1 MLRTPF
7 GTYNGDSWEE
17 HCQTILKMKYENE
30 GYQEMTAHTHGD
42 LGIEGFTRTGIV
54 FQCYCPDEEYDSTK
68 LYSHQRDK
76 ITKDLNKLK
85 KYKKQLLKFLQGVKI
100 KRWIF
105 LTPKITN
112 KELIAHCHEKAVE
125 YRIDTTMK
133 DLLDDS
139 FDVLAHDESF
149 YGKEI
154 VQAKQILNEKIN
166 IDVPVPNEEEIINW
180 KQCQTSSITIL
191 DRKIGNLF
199 DHLNETNKAQR
210 TNKYIDLQV
219 RNYIKGQEILNHM
232 QQTYSSA
239 YEKQVR
245 IKSSIASHLET
256 EVLLTDLTPKE
267 LLDDTLEKY
276 KSALMG
282 EKFHD
287 IFEFSVYNDL
297 CHEAIAS
304 WLIDCPL
311 DFGG

>member
-1 MLRTPF
+1 MLRTPY

-17 HCQTILKMKYENE
+17 HCQTFLKMKYGTD

-54 FQCYCPDEEYDSTK
+54 FQCYCPDEEYDSIK
-68 LYSHQRDK
+68 LYNHQRNK
-76 ITKDLNKLK
+76 VTKDLNKLK
-85 KYKKQLLKFLQGVKI
+85 KYKQQLLKFFQGVKI
-100 KRWIF
+100 KKWIF
-105 LTPKITN
+105 LTPKIIN
-112 KELIAHCHEKAVE
+112 KDLIRHCHEKAVE
-125 YRIDTTMK
+125 YRNDKTML
-133 DLLDDS
+133 DLLDHS
-139 FDVLAHDESF
+139 FDVLAHDESY

-154 VQAKQILNEKIN
+154 IQAKQILNEKIN
-166 IDVPVPNEEEIINW
+166 IDVPIPDAEEIINW
-180 KQCQTSSITIL
+180 KQCQTSSIAVL

-199 DHLNETNKAQR
+199 SQLDEPTKVAK

-232 QQTYSSA
+232 KLTYSSA
-239 YEKQVR
+239 YEKQVK
-245 IKSSIASHLET
+245 IKSSIASHLEA
-256 EVLLTDLTPKE
+256 EVLLTDLSPKE
-267 LLDDTLEKY
+267 LLKDTLDKY
-276 KSALMG
+276 KLALQG

-287 IFEFSVYNDL
+287 IFEYSVYNDL

>member
-7 GTYNGDSWEE
+7 GTYNGVSWEE
-17 HCQTILKMKYENE
+17 HCQTFLKMKYEIQ
-30 GYQEMTAHTHGD
+30 GYQEMTAHTNGD
-42 LGIEGFTRTGIV
+42 LGIEGFTRNGIA

-68 LYSHQRDK
+68 LYGHQRDK
-76 ITKDLNKLK
+76 VTTDLKKLK
-85 KYKKQLLKFLQGVKI
+85 KFKSQLLKFLQGVKI
-100 KRWIF
+100 KKWIF
-105 LTPKITN
+105 LTPTITN
-112 KELIAHCHEKAVE
+112 KALIAHCHEKAVE
-125 YRIDTTMK
+125 YRNDATMK

-139 FDVLAHDESF
+139 FDVLAHDEKY

-154 VQAKQILNEKIN
+154 IQAKQILNEKIN
-166 IDVPVPNEEEIINW
+166 INVPIPNEEVIINW
-180 KQCQTSSITIL
+180 KQCETASIAIL

-199 DHLNETNKAQR
+199 NHLDDFKKTKNTNI
-210 TNKYIDLQV
+210 YIDLQV

-245 IKSSIASHLET
+245 IKSSIGSHLEA

-267 LLDDTLEKY
+267 LLNDTLEKY
-276 KSALMG
+276 KSALKG
-282 EKFHD
+282 ENFHD

>member
-17 HCQTILKMKYENE
+17 HCQTFLKMKYEAD
-30 GYQEMTAHTHGD
+30 GYQEMTAHTNGD

-68 LYSHQRDK
+68 LYSHQRTK
-76 ITKDLNKLK
+76 VTKDLGKLK
-85 KYKKQLLKFLQGVKI
+85 KYKSQLLKFFQGVKI
-100 KRWIF
+100 KKWIF

-112 KELIAHCHEKAVE
+112 KELIRHCHEKAVE
-125 YRIDTTMK
+125 YRNDTTMQ
-133 DLLDDS
+133 DLLDGS
-139 FDVLAHDESF
+139 FDVLAHDELY

-154 VQAKQILNEKIN
+154 IKAKQLLNEKIN
-166 IDVPVPNEEEIINW
+166 IEVPMPDEQEVIDW
-180 KQCQTSSITIL
+180 KQCQTSSIAIL
-191 DRKIGNLF
+191 DRKIGKLF
-199 DHLNETNKAQR
+199 EHLDELPKTRNTNKF
-210 TNKYIDLQV
+210 IDLQV

-239 YEKQVR
+239 YEKQAK
-245 IKSSIASHLET
+245 IKSSIASHLEA
-256 EVLLTDLTPKE
+256 EVLLTDLAPKE
-267 LLDDTLEKY
+267 LLKDTLEKY
-276 KSALMG
+276 KTALMG
-282 EKFHD
+282 ENFHD

-297 CHEAIAS
+297 CHEAVAS

>member
-1 MLRTPF
+1 MISTPF

-17 HCQTILKMKYENE
+17 HCQTFLKMKYRDD
-30 GYQEMTAHTHGD
+30 GYQEMTAHTKGD
-42 LGIEGFTRTGIV
+42 LGIEGFTRNGIV

-68 LYSHQRDK
+68 LYEHQRDK
-76 ITKDLNKLK
+76 VTTDLGKLQ

-100 KRWIF
+100 KKWIF

-112 KELIAHCHEKAVE
+112 KELIRHCHEKAVE
-125 YRIDTTMK
+125 FRNDVSMK

-139 FDVLAHDESF
+139 FDVLAHDEQF

-154 VQAKQILNEKIN
+154 IQAKQILNEKIS
-166 IDVPVPNEEEIINW
+166 IDVPVPDEDEIINW
-180 KQCQTSSITIL
+180 KKCQTASIAIL
-191 DRKIGNLF
+191 DKKIGYLF
-199 DHLNETNKAQR
+199 NHLDSPIKVQK

-219 RNYIKGQEILNHM
+219 RNYIKGQRILTQM
-232 QQTYSSA
+232 QRTYSSA

-245 IKSSIASHLET
+245 IKSSIANYLEE
-256 EVLLTDLTPKE
+256 EVLLTDLSPKD
-267 LLDDTLEKY
+267 LLSNTIKKY
-276 KSALMG
+276 KTALEG
-282 EKFHD
+282 ENFHE

-297 CHEAIAS
+297 AHEAIAS

>member
-1 MLRTPF
+1 MLKTPF

-68 LYSHQRDK
+68 LYNHQRDK

-85 KYKKQLLKFLQGVKI
+85 KYKKQLLKFFQGVKI
-100 KRWIF
+100 KKWIF
-105 LTPKITN
+105 LTPKIKN

-125 YRIDTTMK
+125 YRNDTTIK

-139 FDVLAHDESF
+139 FDVLAHDEQF

-154 VQAKQILNEKIN
+154 IRAKKILNEKIN
-166 IDVPVPNEEEIINW
+166 IDVSVPNEEEIINW
-180 KQCQTSSITIL
+180 KQCQTSSIAIL

-199 DHLNETNKAQR
+199 DHLDETTKNKR
-210 TNKYIDLQV
+210 INKYIDLQV

-232 QQTYSSA
+232 QQAYSSA
-239 YEKQVR
+239 YEKQVK
-245 IKSSIASHLET
+245 IKSSIASHLEA

-276 KSALMG
+276 KSALIG
-282 EKFHD
+282 EDFHD

>member
-17 HCQTILKMKYENE
+17 HCQTILKMKYEVE
-30 GYQEMTAHTHGD
+30 GYQEMTAHTNGD

-68 LYSHQRDK
+68 LYAHQRDK
-76 ITKDLNKLK
+76 ITTDLGKLK
-85 KYKKQLLKFLQGVKI
+85 KYKSQLLKFFQGVKI
-100 KRWIF
+100 KKWIF

-112 KELIAHCHEKAVE
+112 KALIKHCHEKAVE
-125 YRIDTTMK
+125 YRNDVTIK
-133 DLLDDS
+133 ELLDDS
-139 FDVLAHDESF
+139 FDVLAQDELF

-154 VQAKQILNEKIN
+154 ILIKQILNKKIN
-166 IDVPVPNEEEIINW
+166 INVPVPDEDEIINW
-180 KQCQTSSITIL
+180 KQCQTSSIVTL
-191 DRKIGNLF
+191 DKKIGKLF
-199 DHLNETNKAQR
+199 NHLDEQAKSKR

-232 QQTYSSA
+232 KQTYSSA
-239 YEKQVR
+239 YEKQVK
-245 IKSSIASHLET
+245 IKSSIASHLEA

-267 LLDDTLEKY
+267 LLDVTLEKY
-276 KSALMG
+276 KTALMG
-282 EKFHD
+282 ERFHD

>member
-1 MLRTPF
+1 MLKTPF

-17 HCQTILKMKYENE
+17 HCQTLLKMKYEAD
-30 GYQEMTAHTHGD
+30 GYQEMTAHTNGD
-42 LGIEGFTRTGIV
+42 LGIEGFTRSGVV
-54 FQCYCPDEEYDSTK
+54 FQCYCPDEEYDSAK
-68 LYSHQRDK
+68 LYAHQRDK
-76 ITKDLNKLK
+76 VTKDLKKLK
-85 KYKKQLLKFLQGVKI
+85 KFKPQLLKFLQGVKI
-100 KRWIF
+100 KKWIF

-125 YRIDTTMK
+125 YRDDTEMN
-133 DLLDDS
+133 DLLDDE
-139 FDVLAHDESF
+139 FDVLAHDELF

-154 VQAKQILNEKIN
+154 MQAKRILNEKIN
-166 IDVPVPNEEEIINW
+166 IDVPVPDEEEIINW
-180 KQCQTSSITIL
+180 KQCQTSSIVIL

-199 DHLNETNKAQR
+199 DHLDQTIKAKK

-219 RNYIKGQEILNHM
+219 RNYIKGQEILNYM
-232 QQTYSSA
+232 KQTYSSA

-245 IKSSIASHLET
+245 IKSSIASHLEE

-267 LLDDTLEKY
+267 LLEGTMEKY
-276 KSALMG
+276 RTALMG
-282 EKFHD
+282 ERFHD